1 MKNKRI
7 VISFFILLGLL
18 SCNAQLC
25 ADDSK
30 PMIVKNIEYKNL
42 GSSININHAIIE
54 SNVQIKV
61 GQVFSPFLA
70 DASIKSLYASGMF
83 DNVSVK
89 VNSNDDGDGCCV
101 IFSFVPRE
109 KVRKLSFVG
118 NNNIKN
124 KALTS
129 KISTKVGSR
138 VSTGA
143 LNADKQM
150 LLSLYHDKG
159 YVDAIVDVAVVKDN
173 DGFDAD
179 VTFNIHEGEKYHIA
193 CVNVVGADGF
203 KTSDLQKLMRTKK
216 WGFFSFL
223 GRSGV
228 YREDEFIADLD
239 VLKKHFKNHGYLDV
253 VINVDDV
260 VYQRKDNKLI
270 ITIVVDLWQQY
281 HFGNIIVAGNTIYD
295 KEQVMSALGIKSGD
309 VFSPDAI
316 DDGIESIRDMYGK
329 DGYIA
334 THVIATND
342 ANMTTNDIDV
352 KLNIE
357 EGGKCFVND
366 IEIRGNSKTKNK
378 VILRELALAPGDT
391 FDLVRMKNS
400 RARLLNTGYFS
411 SVDITPI
418 DTKIP
423 ERKDLQIDVTE
434 ANTGKIG
441 FGGGIS
447 TGGEVVGFVEFSQRN
462 FDINSKNKKFQ
473 GGGQKFRSR
482 FQIGR
487 HTASFDVNFEE
498 PWWYDRELAVG
509 TDLFYHKTDYTKSMH
524 DYSGANY
531 NEARLGAEFYLR
543 KRLYELW
550 EGRLGYHIENVKIY
564 DIGRNAPS
572 CFFDE
577 EGNTSVSKLMF
588 SAERDTR
595 DHFIF
600 PTEGS
605 RVLLNTEFAG
615 VFGETKYFKMD
626 CSGIKHWLVFDTAEQ
641 VFSVIGKS
649 GVIIPYDGDTTP
661 FFDRFYLGGSNF
673 MKGFK
678 AHEVGPRDN
687 GTGIGGN
694 TFAYIATEY
703 SIKLA
708 EPFRIYAFAEVGFV
722 NESKWNFSTKHYCTD
737 AGVGTKITIM
747 GMPLRLDFGFPI
759 HGDEGNKHGMR
770 FNYSFGV
777 AF

>member
-1 MKNKRI
+1 MKKKTVA
-7 VISFFILLGLL
+7 VIFMLLGVL
-18 SCNAQLC
+18 SYSAKSY
-25 ADDSK
+25 ADGGSA
-30 PMIVKNIEYKNL
+30 MIVKNIEYKNV
-42 GSSININHAIIE
+42 GSPININRAIIE

-61 GQVFSPFLA
+61 GQAFSPFLA

-89 VNSNDDGDGCCV
+89 VNSNDDGDGCSV
-101 IFSFVPRE
+101 IFSFIPRE
-109 KVRKLSFVG
+109 KIKSLSFNG
-118 NNNIKN
+118 NKKVKD
-124 KALTS
+124 KALLS

-143 LNADKQM
+143 LNVDKQT

-159 YVDAIVDVAVVKDN
+159 YVDATVDVDVVNDN
-173 DGFDAD
+173 DDFDAD
-179 VTFNIHEGEKYHIA
+179 ITFNIYEGERYRIGYI
-193 CVNVVGADGF
+193 NFVGADGF

-216 WGFFSFL
+216 WGIFSFL

-228 YREDEFIADLD
+228 YRDDEFMTDLD

-270 ITIVVDLWQQY
+270 ITIVVDLGKQY
-281 HFGNIIVAGNTIYD
+281 RFGSITVAGNTIYD
-295 KEQVMSALGIKSGD
+295 EEQVMRSLGIQCGD

-316 DDGIESIRDMYGK
+316 DGCIENIRDMYGK

-334 THVIATND
+334 TYVIATND

-352 KLNIE
+352 RFDIKE
-357 EGGKCFVND
+357 SGKCFVND

-400 RARLLNTGYFS
+400 RSRLMNTGYFS

-498 PWWYDRELAVG
+498 PWWYDRELAIG
-509 TDLFYHKTDYTKSMH
+509 TDLFYHKTDYSKSMH

-531 NEARLGAEFYLR
+531 NESRIGGEVYLR

-550 EGRLGYHIENVKIY
+550 EGRLGYHLENVKIY
-564 DIGRNAPS
+564 DIGRDAPR
-572 CFFDE
+572 CFFNE
-577 EGNTSVSKLMF
+577 EGNTSVSKVMF

-605 RVLLNTEFAG
+605 RILLNTEFAG
-615 VFGETKYFKMD
+615 VFGETKYVKMD
-626 CSGIKHWLVFDTAEQ
+626 CSGVKHWLVFDTAEQ

-649 GVIIPYDGDTTP
+649 GVIVPYGGDTTP

-678 AHEVGPRDN
+678 SHEVGPRDN

-694 TFAYIATEY
+694 TFAYASTEY

-708 EPFRIYAFAEVGFV
+708 EPIRIYAFAEVGFV